1 MPSTSGARRAKC
13 RGELTP
19 DARRIL
25 LIRAL
30 RAFAYG
36 FGSVL
41 LGVSL
46 ESAGFSGAQVGI
58 ILTATLVGSAALT
71 ALLGYIGDRIGRRA
85 SHVGLSLLMAGAGTV
100 FAVTDSFWVLFLAA
114 LSGTVATA
122 ALESGPFVTLEQAI
136 IPQTSPQEQRN
147 RVFGLYNAVAAIAGS
162 LGALAAG
169 GPEFFRGFFP
179 AVPPSQRW
187 FLLYAALGIA
197 AALFAA
203 RLSPR
208 VEIGQR
214 AGRRARPLRRSR
226 RIVIGLSGLFALDA
240 FGGGFV
246 LQAFIVYWFRVRF
259 DAPPELLGLA
269 FFGAGVVQSI
279 SFLIAARLA
288 GRIGQVNTMVFTH
301 LPSNILL
308 AAIPFA
314 PNLGLALALLLARFA
329 LSQMDIP
336 IRQSYVVAV
345 VDPDERTAAA
355 SVTNATRTVA
365 QAASPALAGVL
376 LQSLALG
383 APFIIAGILKGI
395 YDLGLLAAFRN
406 IKPEEET

>member
-1 MPSTSGARRAKC
+1 LSS
-13 RGELTP
+13 

-46 ESAGFSGAQVGI
+46 EAAGFSGAQVGV

-71 ALLGYIGDRIGRRA
+71 SLLGYVGDRIGRRA
-85 SHVGLSLLMAGAGTV
+85 AHVGLSLLMVGAGTV
-100 FAVTDSFWVLFLAA
+100 FAVTHSFWALLLAA

-122 ALESGPFVTLEQAI
+122 ALDSGPFVTLEQVM

-147 RVFGLYNAVAAIAGS
+147 RVFGHYNAVAAVAGS

-169 GPEFFRGFFP
+169 GPAFFRGFFP
-179 AVPPSQRW
+179 TLPTSQRW
-187 FLLYAALGIA
+187 FLLYAALGFA
-197 AALFAA
+197 AALLAA

-214 AGRRARPLRRSR
+214 TEGRAPPLRRSR
-226 RIVIGLSGLFALDA
+226 RIVFGLSGLFALDA

-259 DAPPELLGLA
+259 DASPELLGLV
-269 FFGAGVVQSI
+269 FFGVGILQSA
-279 SFLIAARLA
+279 SFLVAARLA
-288 GRIGQVNTMVFTH
+288 GRIGLVNTMVFTH
-301 LPSNILL
+301 LPSNVLL

-314 PNLGLALALLLARFA
+314 PNLSLALALLLARFA
-329 LSQMDIP
+329 LSQMDVP
-336 IRQSYVVAV
+336 ARQSYVVAV

-365 QAASPALAGVL
+365 QAASPALAGAM

-383 APFIIAGILKGI
+383 APFILAGTLKGI
-395 YDLGLLAAFRN
+395 YDLALLAAFRN
-406 IKPEEET
+406 VKPKEET

>member
-1 MPSTSGARRAKC
+1 
-13 RGELTP
+13 LTP

-46 ESAGFSGAQVGI
+46 EAAGFPGTQVGA
-58 ILTATLVGSAALT
+58 ILTATLIGSAALK
-71 ALLGYIGDRIGRRA
+71 ALLGYLGYRIGRRTA
-85 SHVGLSLLMAGAGTV
+85 HVGLSLLMAGAGTV
-100 FAVTDSFWVLFLAA
+100 FALTDSFWVLLVAA
-114 LSGTVATA
+114 LSGTVSTA
-122 ALESGPFVTLEQAI
+122 ALESGPFVSLEQAI
-136 IPQTSPQEQRN
+136 IPQASSPEQRN
-147 RVFGLYNAVAAIAGS
+147 QVFGLYNVVAAVAGS

-169 GPEFFRGFFP
+169 GPAFFRGFFP
-179 AVPPSQRW
+179 ALPTSQRW

-197 AALFAA
+197 AALLAA

-208 VEIGQR
+208 VEVGQPAER
-214 AGRRARPLRRSR
+214 QAAPLRRSR
-226 RIVIGLSGLFALDA
+226 RIVLGLSGLFALDA

-259 DAPPELLGLA
+259 DAPPELLGLV
-269 FFGAGVVQSI
+269 FFAVGFLQSA
-279 SFLIAARLA
+279 SFLIAVRLA
-288 GRIGQVNTMVFTH
+288 NRIGLVNTMVFTH
-301 LPSNILL
+301 LPSNVLL

-329 LSQMDIP
+329 LSQMDVP
-336 IRQSYVVAV
+336 ARQSYVVAV

-383 APFIIAGILKGI
+383 APFVIAGFLKGI

>member
-1 MPSTSGARRAKC
+1 MPSTSGARRAKR

-19 DARRIL
+19 DTRRIL

-197 AALFAA
+197 AVLFAA

-214 AGRRARPLRRSR
+214 AGQRARPLQRSR

>member
-1 MPSTSGARRAKC
+1 LTS
-13 RGELTP
+13 

-46 ESAGFSGAQVGI
+46 EAAGFSGTQVGA
-58 ILTATLVGSAALT
+58 ILTATLVGSATLT
-71 ALLGYIGDRIGRRA
+71 ALLGYLGDRIGRRTA
-85 SHVGLSLLMAGAGTV
+85 HVGLSLLMAGAGTV
-100 FAVTDSFWVLFLAA
+100 FAMTDSFWALLLAA

-136 IPQTSPQEQRN
+136 IPQTSPQEHRN
-147 RVFGLYNAVAAIAGS
+147 RVFGLYNAVAAVAGS

-179 AVPPSQRW
+179 ALPASQRW

-197 AALFAA
+197 AALLAA

-208 VEIGQR
+208 VEIGQM
-214 AGRRARPLRRSR
+214 AERRAAPQAAPLRHSR
-226 RIVIGLSGLFALDA
+226 RIVFGLSGLFALDA

-259 DAPPELLGLA
+259 DASPELLGLV
-269 FFGAGVVQSI
+269 FFGVGLLQSI
-279 SFLIAARLA
+279 SFLVAARLA
-288 GRIGQVNTMVFTH
+288 GRIGLVNTMVFTH
-301 LPSNILL
+301 LPSNVLL

-314 PNLGLALALLLARFA
+314 PNLGLALVLLLARFT
-329 LSQMDIP
+329 LSQMDVP
-336 IRQSYVVAV
+336 ARQSYVVAV
-345 VDPDERTAAA
+345 VAPDERTAAA

-365 QAASPALAGVL
+365 QAVSPALAGAL

-383 APFIIAGILKGI
+383 APFVLAGTLKGI
-395 YDLGLLAAFRN
+395 YDLALLAAFRN
-406 IKPEEET
+406 VKPKEET

>member
-1 MPSTSGARRAKC
+1 MPSTSGARRAKR

-19 DARRIL
+19 DTRRIL

-197 AALFAA
+197 AVLFAA

-214 AGRRARPLRRSR
+214 AGQRARPLRRSR

>member
-1 MPSTSGARRAKC
+1 LTS
-13 RGELTP
+13 

-41 LGVSL
+41 LGLSL
-46 ESAGFSGAQVGI
+46 EAARFSGTQVGV

-71 ALLGYIGDRIGRRA
+71 ALLGYVGDWIGRRTA
-85 SHVGLSLLMAGAGTV
+85 HVGLSLLMAGAGIV
-100 FAVTDSFWVLFLAA
+100 FAVTDSFWALLSAA

-122 ALESGPFVTLEQAI
+122 ALESGPFVTLEQAM
-136 IPQTSPQEQRN
+136 IPQSSPQEQRN
-147 RVFGLYNAVAAIAGS
+147 RVFGVYNAVAAIAGS

-179 AVPPSQRW
+179 ALPTSQRW

-197 AALFAA
+197 AALLAV
-203 RLSPR
+203 RLSPQ
-208 VEIGQR
+208 VESGQT
-214 AGRRARPLRRSR
+214 AQRRTSPLRHSR
-226 RIVIGLSGLFALDA
+226 RIVFGLSGLFALDA

-246 LQAFIVYWFRVRF
+246 VQAFIVYWFRVRF
-259 DAPPELLGLA
+259 DASPELLGLA
-269 FFGAGVVQSI
+269 FFGVGILQSV
-279 SFLIAARLA
+279 SFLVAARLA
-288 GRIGQVNTMVFTH
+288 GRIGLVNTMVFTH
-301 LPSNILL
+301 LPSNVLL

-329 LSQMDIP
+329 LSQMDVP
-336 IRQSYVVAV
+336 ARQSYVVAV
-345 VDPDERTAAA
+345 VDPEERTAAA

-365 QAASPALAGVL
+365 QAVSPALAGAL

-383 APFIIAGILKGI
+383 VPFILAGTLKGI
-395 YDLGLLAAFRN
+395 YDLALLAAFRN
-406 IKPEEET
+406 VKPKGEP

>member
-1 MPSTSGARRAKC
+1 LTS
-13 RGELTP
+13 

-46 ESAGFSGAQVGI
+46 EAAGFSGTQVGI

-71 ALLGYIGDRIGRRA
+71 ALLGYVGDRIGRRTA
-85 SHVGLSLLMAGAGTV
+85 HVGLSLLMAGAGTV
-100 FAVTDSFWVLFLAA
+100 FAVTDSFWALLLAA

-136 IPQTSPQEQRN
+136 IPQASSPEQRN

-169 GPEFFRGFFP
+169 GPAFFSGFFP
-179 AVPPSQRW
+179 TLPASQRW

-197 AALFAA
+197 AALLAA
-203 RLSPR
+203 QLSDR
-208 VEIGQR
+208 VEIIGQTVE
-214 AGRRARPLRRSR
+214 RRAAPLRRSR
-226 RIVIGLSGLFALDA
+226 RIVFGLSGLFALDA

-259 DAPPELLGLA
+259 DASSELLGLV
-269 FFGAGVVQSI
+269 FFGVGILQSV
-279 SFLIAARLA
+279 SFLVAARLA
-288 GRIGQVNTMVFTH
+288 NRIGLVNTMVFTH
-301 LPSNILL
+301 LPSNVLL

-329 LSQMDIP
+329 LSQMDVP
-336 IRQSYVVAV
+336 ARQSYVVAV

-365 QAASPALAGVL
+365 QAVSPALAGVL

-383 APFIIAGILKGI
+383 APFILAGALKGI

-406 IKPEEET
+406 VKPKEET

>member
-1 MPSTSGARRAKC
+1 LTS
-13 RGELTP
+13 

-46 ESAGFSGAQVGI
+46 ESAGFSGTQVGI
-58 ILTATLVGSAALT
+58 ILTAILVGPAALT
-71 ALLGYIGDRIGRRA
+71 AVLGYLGDRIGRRA
-85 SHVGLSLLMAGAGTV
+85 AHVGLSLLMAGAGTV
-100 FAVTDSFWVLFLAA
+100 FAVTDSFWALLLAA

-136 IPQTSPQEQRN
+136 IPQATPQEQRN
-147 RVFGLYNAVAAIAGS
+147 RVFGIYNAVAAVAGS

-169 GPEFFRGFFP
+169 GPAFFRNFFP
-179 AVPPSQRW
+179 ALPASQRW

-197 AALFAA
+197 AALLAA

-208 VEIGQR
+208 VEIGQT
-214 AGRRARPLRRSR
+214 AERRASLRRSR
-226 RIVIGLSGLFALDA
+226 RIVFVLSGLFALDA

-259 DAPPELLGLA
+259 DASPELLGLA
-269 FFGAGVVQSI
+269 FFGVGILQSV
-279 SFLIAARLA
+279 SFLAAARLA
-288 GRIGQVNTMVFTH
+288 GRIGLVNTMVFTH
-301 LPSNILL
+301 LPSNVLL

-314 PNLGLALALLLARFA
+314 PNLGLALCLLLARFA
-329 LSQMDIP
+329 LSQMDVP
-336 IRQSYVVAV
+336 ARQSYVVAV

-355 SVTNATRTVA
+355 SATNATRTVA
-365 QAASPALAGVL
+365 QAVSPALAGAL

-383 APFIIAGILKGI
+383 APFILAGALKGI

-406 IKPEEET
+406 VKPKEET

>member
-1 MPSTSGARRAKC
+1 MPSTSGARRAKR

-169 GPEFFRGFFP
+169 GPEFFRGFLP

-214 AGRRARPLRRSR
+214 AGQRARPLRRSR

>member
-1 MPSTSGARRAKC
+1 LTSD
-13 RGELTP
+13 T
-19 DARRIL
+19 RRIL
-25 LIRAL
+25 LIRAV

-46 ESAGFSGAQVGI
+46 ESAGFSGTQVGT

-71 ALLGYIGDRIGRRA
+71 TVLGYVGDRVGRRLA
-85 SHVGLSLLMAGAGTV
+85 HVGLSLLMAVAGTV
-100 FAVTDSFWVLFLAA
+100 FALTDTYWALLLAA

-136 IPQTSPQEQRN
+136 IPQTSPQERRN
-147 RVFGLYNAVAAIAGS
+147 RIFGHYNAVAAIAGS
-162 LGALAAG
+162 FGALAAG
-169 GPEFFRGFFP
+169 GPEFFRDFFP
-179 AVPPSQRW
+179 AVPASERW

-197 AALFAA
+197 AAFLAA

-208 VEIGQR
+208 VEAHQR
-214 AGRRARPLRRSR
+214 TESGVAPLRRSR
-226 RIVIGLSGLFALDA
+226 RIVFGLSGLFALDA

-246 LQAFIVYWFRVRF
+246 LQAFIVYWFRLRF
-259 DAPPELLGLA
+259 DASPELLGLA
-269 FFGAGVVQSI
+269 FFGVGVLQSM
-279 SFLIAARLA
+279 SFLAAARIA
-288 GRIGQVNTMVFTH
+288 WRIGLVNTMVFTH
-301 LPSNILL
+301 LPSNVLL

-314 PNLGLALALLLARFA
+314 PNLSVALTLLLARFA
-329 LSQMDIP
+329 LSQMDVP
-336 IRQSYVVAV
+336 ARQSYVVAV

-365 QAASPALAGVL
+365 QAVSPTLAGVL
-376 LQSLALG
+376 LQSLALS
-383 APFIIAGILKGI
+383 APFIIAGVLKGI

-406 IKPEEET
+406 VKPEEET

>member
-1 MPSTSGARRAKC
+1 LTS
-13 RGELTP
+13 

-46 ESAGFSGAQVGI
+46 EAAGFSGTQVGI

-71 ALLGYIGDRIGRRA
+71 ALLGYVGDRIGRRTA
-85 SHVGLSLLMAGAGTV
+85 HVGLSLLMAGAGTV
-100 FAVTDSFWVLFLAA
+100 FAVTDFFWALFLAA

-136 IPQTSPQEQRN
+136 IPQTTPQEHRN
-147 RVFGLYNAVAAIAGS
+147 RVFGIYNAVAAIAGS
-162 LGALAAG
+162 LGALSAG
-169 GPEFFRGFFP
+169 GPAFFRGFFP
-179 AVPPSQRW
+179 ALPASQRW

-197 AALFAA
+197 AALLAA

-208 VEIGQR
+208 VESGQR
-214 AGRRARPLRRSR
+214 LGGRAAPLAAPLRRSW
-226 RIVIGLSGLFALDA
+226 RIVVGLSGLFALDA

-259 DAPPELLGLA
+259 DASPELLGLV
-269 FFGAGVVQSI
+269 FFGVGILQSA
-279 SFLIAARLA
+279 SFLVAARLA
-288 GRIGQVNTMVFTH
+288 GRIGLVNTMVFTH
-301 LPSNILL
+301 LPSNVLL

-314 PNLGLALALLLARFA
+314 PNLSLALALLLARFA
-329 LSQMDIP
+329 LSQMDVP
-336 IRQSYVVAV
+336 ARQSYVVAV

-365 QAASPALAGVL
+365 QAASPALAGAM

-383 APFIIAGILKGI
+383 APFILAGTLKGI
-395 YDLGLLAAFRN
+395 YDLALLAAFRN
-406 IKPEEET
+406 VKPKEET

>member
-1 MPSTSGARRAKC
+1 
-13 RGELTP
+13 LTP

-25 LIRAL
+25 LIRAI

-46 ESAGFSGAQVGI
+46 ESAGFSGTQVGI

-71 ALLGYIGDRIGRRA
+71 ALLGYVGDRIGRRTA
-85 SHVGLSLLMAGAGTV
+85 HIGLSLLMAGAGTV
-100 FAVTDSFWVLFLAA
+100 FALTNSFWALLLAA

-136 IPQTSPQEQRN
+136 IPQTSPPEQRN
-147 RVFGLYNAVAAIAGS
+147 RVFGIYNAVAAVAGS

-169 GPEFFRGFFP
+169 GPAFFRGFFP
-179 AVPPSQRW
+179 ALPASQRW

-197 AALFAA
+197 AALLAA

-208 VEIGQR
+208 VEVGQT
-214 AGRRARPLRRSR
+214 AQGRRSSLRRSR
-226 RIVIGLSGLFALDA
+226 RIVFGLSGLFALDA

-259 DAPPELLGLA
+259 DASPELLGLV
-269 FFGAGVVQSI
+269 FFAVGILQSV

-288 GRIGQVNTMVFTH
+288 GRIGLVNTMVFTH
-301 LPSNILL
+301 LPSN
-308 AAIPFA
+308 
-314 PNLGLALALLLARFA
+314 
-329 LSQMDIP
+329 
-336 IRQSYVVAV
+336 
-345 VDPDERTAAA
+345 
-355 SVTNATRTVA
+355 
-365 QAASPALAGVL
+365 VL
-376 LQSLALG
+376 LPLERDAE
-383 APFIIAGILKGI
+383 K
-395 YDLGLLAAFRN
+395 
-406 IKPEEET
+406 